1 MKIKRIIT
9 SILIAFVIISIA
21 FVIVKESKPKQQR
34 ETVASIPKATVSES
48 STTKNQKK
56 DNYVIVYYFHGN
68 MRCRNCI
75 AFEQYTKEALDKFFA
90 EKMKEGKL
98 IYKVVNVDDNENE
111 HFVSD
116 YSLTTKSVVLVQ
128 LAAGKEVKW
137 KNLDEIWKLVANK
150 ELFINYIKSE
160 INSMAM

>member
-1 MKIKRIIT
+1 
-9 SILIAFVIISIA
+9 
-21 FVIVKESKPKQQR
+21 
-34 ETVASIPKATVSES
+34 
-48 STTKNQKK
+48 
-56 DNYVIVYYFHGN
+56 
-68 MRCRNCI
+68 
-75 AFEQYTKEALDKFFA
+75 
-90 EKMKEGKL
+90 MKEGKL